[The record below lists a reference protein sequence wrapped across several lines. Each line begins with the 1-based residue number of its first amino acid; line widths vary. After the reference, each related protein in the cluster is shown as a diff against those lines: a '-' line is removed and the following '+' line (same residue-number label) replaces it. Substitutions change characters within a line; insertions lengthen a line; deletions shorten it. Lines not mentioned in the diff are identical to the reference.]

1 MDLKYDSQGLI
12 PAVAQEASSG
22 DVLMVAWMNRAALR
36 LTQQTGRAH
45 FWSRSR
51 GELWDKGQTS
61 GNVLHV
67 REIFVD
73 CDGDTLLL
81 RVEAE
86 GPACHTGAHSC
97 FFRKLEL
104 PDADSAI

>member
-1 MDLKYDSQGLI
+1 MELKFDSKGLI

-36 LTQQTGRAH
+36 LTQQSGRAH

-51 GELWDKGQTS
+51 EELWEKGKTS

-67 REIFVD
+67 LKILAD
-73 CDGDTLLL
+73 CDGDSLLL
-81 RVEAE
+81 RVDAE
-86 GPACHTGAHSC
+86 GPACHTGSHSC
-97 FFRKLEL
+97 FFNEMTL
-104 PDADSAI
+104 PNADRTV